1 MKPYLLG
8 AVLVMILLLLSM
20 PRLVLV
26 PLVVQ
31 ELEDE
36 VGQFL
41 QAQQV
46 QVQLE
51 APWGW
56 ELVFGRLPRLDIVA
70 NDARMD
76 ALRVFQVTIHGEQ
89 IRFDPRSLWQDK
101 ELVYTEASSLWGEMI
116 LTEEDLNAYFWQEVD
131 QDRLLRLRVAPGEIG
146 LGGQISLWN
155 MEWTITLLGDL
166 EVHQGSSL
174 RFVLKNLE
182 VQETRI
188 PSVLLEVLS
197 EHYDFVMDFGVFPYP
212 VELREVH
219 LQEEQILVTFGGL

>member
-8 AVLVMILLLLSM
+8 AVLVMILLLLSI

-197 EHYDFVMDFGVFPYP
+197 EHYDFVVDFGVFPYP

>member
-1 MKPYLLG
+1 
-8 AVLVMILLLLSM
+8 
-20 PRLVLV
+20 
-26 PLVVQ
+26 
-31 ELEDE
+31 
-36 VGQFL
+36 
-41 QAQQV
+41 
-46 QVQLE
+46 
-51 APWGW
+51 
-56 ELVFGRLPRLDIVA
+56 
-70 NDARMD
+70 
-76 ALRVFQVTIHGEQ
+76 
-89 IRFDPRSLWQDK
+89 
-101 ELVYTEASSLWGEMI
+101 LWGEMI

-197 EHYDFVMDFGVFPYP
+197 EHYDFVVDFGVFPYP

>member
-146 LGGQISLWN
+146 LGGQISFWN

-188 PSVLLEVLS
+188 LGFARSSQRAL
-197 EHYDFVMDFGVFPYP
+197 
-212 VELREVH
+212 
-219 LQEEQILVTFGGL
+219 

>member
-146 LGGQISLWN
+146 LGGQISFWN

-197 EHYDFVMDFGVFPYP
+197 EHYDFVVDFGVFPYP

-219 LQEEQILVTFGGL
+219 LQEE

>member
-197 EHYDFVMDFGVFPYP
+197 EHYDFVVDFGVFPYP

>member
-56 ELVFGRLPRLDIVA
+56 DLVFGRLPRLDIVA

-131 QDRLLRLRVAPGEIG
+131 QDCLLRLRVAPGEIG

>member
-56 ELVFGRLPRLDIVA
+56 DLVFGRLPRLDIVA

>member
-146 LGGQISLWN
+146 LGGQISFWN

-197 EHYDFVMDFGVFPYP
+197 EHYDFVVDFGVFPYP